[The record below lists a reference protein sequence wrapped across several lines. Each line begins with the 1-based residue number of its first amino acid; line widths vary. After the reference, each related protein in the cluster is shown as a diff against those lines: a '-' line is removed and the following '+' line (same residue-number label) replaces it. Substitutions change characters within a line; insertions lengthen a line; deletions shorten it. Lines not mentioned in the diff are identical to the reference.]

1 MSLSGSTFTSTN
13 SRGVFFNSPLFSDE
27 QIDVQLAQQQVAKLF
42 LRQET
47 GIHSRI
53 LRSLSSTIK
62 WVLLSVVPSNLGICY
77 SRAFATGILWTLSS
91 SLTFVKTQKFLLI
104 FQSRIRLTS
113 GEMKRAKY
121 YEIGSIIFC
130 LFIQIS
136 LLMLMLVY
144 HGEIYQIEKDD
155 ERIIEYFSC
164 ALYPYKTV
172 IFSYVELI
180 FYSYV

>member
-1 MSLSGSTFTSTN
+1 
-13 SRGVFFNSPLFSDE
+13 
-27 QIDVQLAQQQVAKLF
+27 
-42 LRQET
+42 
-47 GIHSRI
+47 
-53 LRSLSSTIK
+53 
-62 WVLLSVVPSNLGICY
+62 
-77 SRAFATGILWTLSS
+77 
-91 SLTFVKTQKFLLI
+91 
-104 FQSRIRLTS
+104 
-113 GEMKRAKY
+113 MKRAKY